1 MLLKKGDGMMFTIG
15 TLIAKDDTWILWAI
29 IIVWAT
35 VSIFLEQKYQWAS
48 TISGAIIALVGAMLL
63 SNFKII
69 PTESPVYDTVWDY
82 AVPISIPLLLFS
94 SNILKIWKE
103 SRRLLYIFL
112 IASVG
117 TLMGTTVGFILLH
130 QWIPYLA
137 KIGAMMTGSYIG
149 GGVNFAALS
158 TKFKT
163 PSDMI
168 SSTVV
173 ADNSVM
179 ALYFMLLI
187 AIPSLPIIKRW
198 FKTDYQT
205 ESTPETQQSYWQP
218 KQIQLLDIA
227 LSIAIAI
234 AVALVA
240 ISFKLSEVIQH
251 VIPQSNV
258 LLTILVSF
266 FGDQYL
272 LLTTLTLLAVAI
284 WGDFFDKLAGSSEI
298 GTFIIYIFFVV
309 IGTPASFMTIIKTA
323 PLLFVYVM
331 IILIF
336 NLGLSLILG
345 KLFNFKIEEILLA
358 SNATAGGPTTAAA
371 LAISKGWQGL
381 VGPIL
386 IIGTLG
392 YVIGNYAGTLIYQLL
407 IHIG

>member
-1 MLLKKGDGMMFTIG
+1 MFTIG

-205 ESTPETQQSYWQP
+205 ESTPETQQSYWQS

-227 LSIAIAI
+227 LSIAI

-323 PLLFVYVM
+323 PLLFVFVM

-371 LAISKGWQGL
+371 LGVARSCWTDTNYRYIGL
-381 VGPIL
+381 CHRELCGHTYL
-386 IIGTLG
+386 STFNTHWII
-392 YVIGNYAGTLIYQLL
+392 
-407 IHIG
+407 